1 MPHDND
7 PCFEGSELKGYK
19 RQNVPITAQPGLVQT
34 PPGAVLE
41 WVTASPNI
49 PNCPPGLE
57 YLTTVDQ
64 LLINQKVEL
73 LEAFTGFETNN
84 KYVVKNAIG
93 QKAYYVLEDTDCCT
107 RNCCGPARPFDMRIF
122 DNFQKEVIHLYRP
135 LACSA
140 CCFPCCLQSIEI
152 SAPPGQVIGRVE
164 QEWTL
169 CLPSFRIK
177 DVNDETVLRIEGPCC
192 VSSCCNDVNFNVVS
206 LDGDI
211 IGKISKKWSGFTREF
226 FTDADFFGINFPM
239 DLDVRIKAVLLGAT
253 FLIDMMFFE
262 HTN

>member
-1 MPHDND
+1 I
-7 PCFEGSELKGYK
+7 G
-19 RQNVPITAQPGLVQT
+19 TAS
-34 PPGAVLE
+34 E
-41 WVTASPNI
+41 WVTVPNNI

-84 KYVVKNAIG
+84 KYVVNNVVD
-93 QKAYYVLEDTDCCT
+93 QKVYYVLEDTDCCT
-107 RNCCGPARPFDMRIF
+107 RNCWGPARPFDMRIF
-122 DNFQKEVIHLYRP
+122 DNYQKEVIHLYRP
-135 LACSA
+135 FSLPCS
-140 CCFPCCLQSIEI
+140 FFSCCLQSIEVT
-152 SAPPGQVIGRVE
+152 APPGQIIGRVE

-169 CLPSFRIK
+169 CLPYFRIK
-177 DVNDETVLRIEGPCC
+177 DANDETVLRIEGPCC
-192 VSSCCNDVNFNVVS
+192 LANCCNDVNFNIVC
-206 LDGDI
+206 LDGEV
-211 IGKISKKWSGFTREF
+211 IGKISKWSGFSREC

-262 HTN
+262 HN